1 MRLKKQFLHLY
12 CNSNKK
18 GFLTGNKIEITAMAF
33 NDFSDRGKP
42 DSMIIRCTLSGEECF
57 SLLQGQTVVSVF
69 NLQKVHI
76 ASGFACNENAAHPLL
91 LAAAR
96 LNGIVQKIA
105 QHITK
110 KVSDKLH
117 QIFKN
122 DRETYEKYWNDI
134 SAFIKFGCLKDEK
147 FYDRMKDI
155 LLLHT
160 IDGEYK
166 TLEEYPKADEN
177 KIYYVTDENL
187 QAQYISMFRQNGLTA
202 AVLTHVI
209 DPHFIS
215 MLEYKEQEKLKFLRI
230 DSDLGRAQDRAD
242 RGGETAAG
250 GTGQTADRA
259 L

>member
-42 DSMIIRCTLSGEECF
+42 DSMISRCALSGEECF

-105 QHITK
+105 QHRTQFHIGK
-110 KVSDKLH
+110 RHL
-117 QIFKN
+117 I
-122 DRETYEKYWNDI
+122 
-134 SAFIKFGCLKDEK
+134 G
-147 FYDRMKDI
+147 
-155 LLLHT
+155 
-160 IDGEYK
+160 
-166 TLEEYPKADEN
+166 
-177 KIYYVTDENL
+177 KIEP
-187 QAQYISMFRQNGLTA
+187 S
-202 AVLTHVI
+202 
-209 DPHFIS
+209 
-215 MLEYKEQEKLKFLRI
+215 
-230 DSDLGRAQDRAD
+230 
-242 RGGETAAG
+242 
-250 GTGQTADRA
+250 
-259 L
+259 

>member
-18 GFLTGNKIEITAMAF
+18 GFLTRNKIEITAMAF

-105 QHITK
+105 QHRTQFHIGK
-110 KVSDKLH
+110 RHL
-117 QIFKN
+117 I
-122 DRETYEKYWNDI
+122 R
-134 SAFIKFGCLKDEK
+134 
-147 FYDRMKDI
+147 
-155 LLLHT
+155 
-160 IDGEYK
+160 
-166 TLEEYPKADEN
+166 
-177 KIYYVTDENL
+177 KIE
-187 QAQYISMFRQNGLTA
+187 
-202 AVLTHVI
+202 
-209 DPHFIS
+209 PH
-215 MLEYKEQEKLKFLRI
+215 LKFCPLYLRHAVVVFNQRI
-230 DSDLGRAQDRAD
+230 YDGIFTERNIGVTR
-242 RGGETAAG
+242 
-250 GTGQTADRA
+250 
-259 L
+259 